1 MNKSF
6 PKLMSASFSKLEL
19 IGTKI
24 DQMIPLP
31 YLERHLHGMKM
42 IRIQGKGKYFGTEIN
57 PLFVLSSG

>member
-1 MNKSF
+1 
-6 PKLMSASFSKLEL
+6 MSASFSKLEL